1 MLLFPN
7 LRALEGVLRT
17 VLCTFG
23 MYPDQEEHGFG
34 AFFDVNKN
42 KGAATFKS
50 SYVGNVGTSSV
61 VQPMENAYAFFRKHR
76 HTLFHMSDF
85 ADASRKIDTLEKALS
100 LSKDVY
106 GLLNDIS
113 RAINTNP

>member
-1 MLLFPN
+1 
-7 LRALEGVLRT
+7 
-17 VLCTFG
+17 
-23 MYPDQEEHGFG
+23 MYPEQEEYGFG

-42 KGAATFKS
+42 KGIATLKS
-50 SYVGNVGTSSV
+50 SYISNVKKDSV
-61 VQPMENAYAFFRKHR
+61 VQSLENAYAFFRKHR

-106 GLLNDIS
+106 VLLDDIY
-113 RAINTNP
+113 RAIK